1 MKWLHEGLFGA
12 GLVAIGEWC
21 RFSSFSMSANSLVN
35 AIVAVP
41 EIPFKADE
49 GTFVLGDLK
58 SIILDPRHANA
69 TDNKGQTLIPPTL
82 AEFTRHFQED
92 LESIFGLQVPVLS
105 GEKAAKGSI
114 FITLSDDNSKF
125 VDVAGRHTSEGYSLE
140 IGESVIVSGA
150 SPLGS
155 WWATR
160 SILQLAILN
169 SQNLQYGIATD
180 APGWANRGLMVSFMK
195 SWDETDIADS
205 R

>member
-1 MKWLHEGLFGA
+1 MKWLHQGLLST

-21 RFSSFSMSANSLVN
+21 RFSSVLASANSLAN
-35 AIVAVP
+35 AIVSVP

-49 GTFVLGDLK
+49 GIFVLGDLK

-69 TDNKGQTLIPPTL
+69 TDTKGQTLVPPTL
-82 AEFTRHFQED
+82 AEFTRLFRDD
-92 LESIFGLQVPVLS
+92 LESIFGLQVPIVS

-114 FITLSDDNSKF
+114 FITLSDDKSKF

-160 SILQLAILN
+160 SVLQLAVLN
-169 SQNLQYGIATD
+169 SQKLQYGIATD
-180 APGWANRGLMVSFMK
+180 APGWANRGLMVGL
-195 SWDETDIADS
+195 
-205 R
+205 